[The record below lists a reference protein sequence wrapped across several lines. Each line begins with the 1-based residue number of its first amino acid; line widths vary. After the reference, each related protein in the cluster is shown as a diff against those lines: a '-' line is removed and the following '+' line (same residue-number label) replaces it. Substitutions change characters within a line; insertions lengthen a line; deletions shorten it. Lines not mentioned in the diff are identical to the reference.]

1 VTQTVR
7 GWTLVAVQ
15 AVLLLILVV
24 LPHRAITPLAVA
36 AGLVLVAAG
45 AAVLLVAFRVLGRA
59 LTPTPVPVAGAG
71 LRTDGPYRWVRH
83 PIYTGVL
90 LAAGGFTVALG
101 SWWTLGAWVLLLVFF
116 WGKWR
121 WEDRLLRSRYCAEWS
136 EWAART
142 GAIVPGLGRVPDH
155 SP

>member
-1 VTQTVR
+1 M
-7 GWTLVAVQ
+7 AVQ
-15 AVLLLILVV
+15 AVLLVLLVL
-24 LPHRAITPLAVA
+24 LPHRPITGLALV

-90 LAAGGFTVALG
+90 LAGAGFTVAVG
-101 SWWTLGAWVLLLVFF
+101 SWWTVGAWLVLLVFF

-121 WEDRLLRSRYCAEWS
+121 WEDRLLRARYGAEWS
-136 EWAART
+136 SWAAGT
-142 GAIVPGLGRVPDH
+142 GAILPGLGRVPDH